1 VSVAPRDLGIWRRLA
16 SGESVEL
23 PDPLPI
29 PAGLRAAGRVVPP
42 PSKSVSH
49 RYLDLALLGGRPLRV
64 DRLLAADDLDLFVA
78 ALRACGRPVRRA
90 GDAVEIGAAAEASPA
105 GEPVHIHCGNAGT
118 MFRFLTASLTAIP
131 GRFVLDGTPR
141 LRERPIAPLVSALR
155 ALGAEVRFLGA
166 EGHAP
171 LAIEGGTLAG
181 GRCALDAS
189 QSSQYLSALLMA
201 GARAR
206 QPLEVEVTALRSD
219 PYVDVT
225 LAALAAFGLDLV
237 RREGSTFRV
246 RPATARELEAAP
258 SKVRVEADYSAVAY
272 PAAAAALTG
281 GDVWIAGVEP
291 GSAQGDR
298 AFLEVLAEMGAA
310 VDWVDD
316 AVRVRGGPL
325 RCVDVDF
332 SSLPDQVPT
341 LAALACF
348 AEGITHIRNVAHLRW
363 KESDRLAA
371 VALEFRESGFSIEE
385 APDALHIEGLPSG
398 VATTPVVVDSHDDHR
413 IAMSLALVG
422 LRRPGLAVAAPGVVA
437 KSYPGF
443 WRDLATLLSPD

>member
-1 VSVAPRDLGIWRRLA
+1 MTVALPDAGLWRRLA
-16 SGESVEL
+16 RGERVEL

-29 PAGLRAAGRVVPP
+29 PAGGRAAGRVEPP

-49 RYLDLALLGGRPLRV
+49 RYLNLALLAGRPVRV
-64 DRLLAADDLDLFVA
+64 ERLLAADDLDLFVA
-78 ALRACGRPVRRA
+78 ALRGCERSVRRA
-90 GDAVEIGAAAEASPA
+90 GEVVEIGAAGEASRTD
-105 GEPVHIHCGNAGT
+105 EPVRIDCGNAGT
-118 MFRFLTASLTAIP
+118 MFRFLTASLAAIP
-131 GRFVLDGTPR
+131 GRFVLDGSPR
-141 LRERPIAPLVSALR
+141 LRERPIAPLVAALR
-155 ALGAEVRFLGA
+155 ELGAEVSFLA
-166 EGHAP
+166 VEGHAP
-171 LAIEGGTLAG
+171 LAIEGGTLVG

-201 GARAR
+201 GARAA
-206 QPLEVEVTALRSD
+206 QPLEIVVTALRSD

-237 RREGSTFRV
+237 RREGRSWRV
-246 RPATARELEAAP
+246 RPATRQELAAGP
-258 SKVRVEADYSAVAY
+258 SMLRVEADYSAVAY

-281 GDVWIAGVEP
+281 GDVWIQGVERS
-291 GSAQGDR
+291 SAQGDR
-298 AFLEVLAEMGAA
+298 IFLDVLAEMGAA
-310 VDWVDD
+310 VDWRGD
-316 AVRVRGGPL
+316 ALRVRGGRL
-325 RCVDVDF
+325 RAVDVDF

-348 AEGITHIRNVAHLRW
+348 ADGTTHIRNVAHLRW
-363 KESDRLAA
+363 KESDRLGA

-385 APDALHIEGLPSG
+385 APDALRIVGRPTG
-398 VATTPVVVDSHDDHR
+398 ADTRPVVVDSHDDHR

-443 WRDLATLLSPD
+443 WRDLATLLTPD